1 MRPLTLGELLDRAVT
16 LFVKNA
22 WLFVALAALVYVPVA
37 IAQLSMGDFWVWY
50 MNEFSKVIAQPGDP
64 ATALALDRALV
75 QKFGPVGLFTFIIL
89 VAAGPLVASAMAHV
103 TGNLL
108 AGTATSFG
116 EALRFALTRWGR
128 VVLFALLWI
137 VSLFAVFFG
146 VMLVLTLLTVGLTAL
161 LKSAAIAVVFVI
173 AIFVATIF
181 LIVVASVSMGVGFM
195 AAIIEN
201 ANVLTAFGSGIARTI
216 NRQMF
221 WRSTIFGL
229 VLFAISLGFSIIGS
243 LAGFGLLA
251 ALKTGI
257 PLVVINAV
265 VAIIQY
271 GFFVVFIALFY
282 YDLRVRREGVDLES
296 MAARLA

>member
-1 MRPLTLGELLDRAVT
+1 VKPLTLGELLDRAVT

-22 WLFVALAALVYVPVA
+22 WLFIALAAIVYVPVA
-37 IAQLSMGDFWVWY
+37 IAQLSMGDFWLWY
-50 MNEFSKVIAQPGDP
+50 VNEFSKVIAQPGNT
-64 ATALALDRALV
+64 AAALALDRTLM
-75 QKFGPVGLFTFIIL
+75 QKFGPVGMFTFIIL
-89 VAAGPLVASAMAHV
+89 VVGGPLVACAMAHV
-103 TGNLL
+103 TGKLL
-108 AGTATSFG
+108 TGTATSFG
-116 EALRFALTRWGR
+116 ESLRFALTRWGR

-137 VSLFAVFFG
+137 AALFAVFFG
-146 VMLVLTLLTVGLTAL
+146 LILILTLLTVAVTVL
-161 LKSAAIAVVFVI
+161 LKSAAVAVVLMIVI
-173 AIFVATIF
+173 FLATIF
-181 LIVVASVSMGVGFM
+181 LFVVASVSMGVGFM

-201 ANVLTAFGSGIARTI
+201 AGVFKAFGSGLSRTV

-221 WRSTIFGL
+221 WRSTLFGL
-229 VLFAISLGFSIIGS
+229 VLFAISIGFTIIGS
-243 LAGFGLLA
+243 LTGFGLLA

-265 VAIIQY
+265 VAIVQY